1 MSEPRLSNIETSQ
14 PRTVVMKHRAA
25 AVASRGIELALQREP
40 FTADDIRRGLDDP
53 PSRSTVYRVLAQL
66 EKDDWIEQRGNGWHP
81 DVKAQMLSGKEK
93 RERGFSL
100 NMDDILG
107 E

>member
-1 MSEPRLSNIETSQ
+1 
-14 PRTVVMKHRAA
+14 MKHRAA

-40 FTADDIRRGLDDP
+40 FTADDVRRGLNVRRGHEDP
-53 PSRSTVYRVLAQL
+53 PSRATVYRVLAQL
-66 EKDDWIEQRGNGWHP
+66 QEDDWIEQRGNGWHP

-100 NMDDILG
+100 DMDDILG

>member
-1 MSEPRLSNIETSQ
+1 ME
-14 PRTVVMKHRAA
+14 HRAA

-53 PSRSTVYRVLAQL
+53 PSRATVYRVLAQL
-66 EKDDWIEQRGNGWHP
+66 QADDWIEQRGNGWHP

-100 NMDDILG
+100 DMDDIL
-107 E
+107 

>member
-1 MSEPRLSNIETSQ
+1 MT
-14 PRTVVMKHRAA
+14 HRAA

-66 EKDDWIEQRGNGWHP
+66 QADEWIEQRGNGWHP
-81 DVKAQMLSGKEK
+81 DVKAQMLTGKEK
-93 RERGFSL
+93 RDRGFSL
-100 NMDDILG
+100 DMDDIL
-107 E
+107 